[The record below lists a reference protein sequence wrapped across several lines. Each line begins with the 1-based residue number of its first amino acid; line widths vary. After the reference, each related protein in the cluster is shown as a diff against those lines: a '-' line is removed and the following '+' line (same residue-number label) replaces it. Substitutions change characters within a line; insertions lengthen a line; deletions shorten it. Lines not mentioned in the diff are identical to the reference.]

1 MRYETGREIRYV
13 QARAGN
19 QARRKEQD
27 RDKKKKF
34 AVMLILVPTSAP
46 AAGRARVGG
55 SWGRARAG
63 LSAVGCECEPS
74 PT

>member
-19 QARRKEQD
+19 QARTKEQGKE
-27 RDKKKKF
+27 RKKF

-46 AAGRARVGG
+46 APGRARVGG